1 MRGPRVAVVIPTLN
15 ESAVI
20 AGCLAALAAQGPD
33 EVVVVDAG
41 SGDGTAAIA
50 RSTGLARVISSR
62 RNRGAQ
68 QNAGAR
74 ATTAELLLF
83 LHADCRLGVGALDQ
97 IRAVARR
104 APRCP
109 GGCLRM
115 RVEDAD
121 WRFRAIDLAADLRAG
136 LLGLPYGDQAIW
148 ARRGAF
154 EGVGGFPELTL
165 MDDLHFA
172 ARLRRLGRLAVV
184 PAEVVVSPRRWKSR
198 GLARQTLTNWRLT
211 LLAILGIPPDRL
223 ARSYGPVR

>member
-1 MRGPRVAVVIPTLN
+1 VAVVIPTLN

-20 AGCLAALAAQGPD
+20 AGCLDALAAQGPD

-41 SGDGTAAIA
+41 SGDGTAMIA
-50 RSTGLARVISSR
+50 AATGLARVISTR

-74 ATTAELLLF
+74 ATTAEVMLF

-97 IRAVARR
+97 VRAIARR

-121 WRFRAIDLAADLRAG
+121 WRFRAIDLAADVRAG
-136 LLGLPYGDQAIW
+136 VLGLPYGDQAIW
-148 ARRGAF
+148 ARRAAF
-154 EGVGGFPELTL
+154 ERVGGFPELRL
-165 MDDLHFA
+165 MDDLGFA
-172 ARLRRLGRLAVV
+172 MRLRRLGRLVV
-184 PAEVVVSPRRWKSR
+184 APADVSVSPRRWKSR
-198 GLARQTLTNWRLT
+198 GLLRQTLTNWRLT
-211 LLAILGIPPDRL
+211 LLATLGVSPNRL
-223 ARSYGPVR
+223 ARSYGSVR